1 MGHPIMVECNIARFW
16 TSQLLNYLE
25 LSWLAY
31 ALILYI
37 MYKGSGEP
45 AYRLTGWFITFMSLP
60 LYPMQAYFNMVR
72 VDAVCPQITMWVF
85 PHFGSSSA
93 GSILFLAVLFWWYCD
108 RFRPT
113 FWDWVFMGLILV
125 LPATVHVWHS
135 DVKFWMVA
143 ASAGWGMLWAALYFA
158 LIWNS
163 SISFAYLF
171 NVPVWTTKSKPG
183 DPYVSVLIRTPEAR
197 AAYEWANKCRE
208 QRDLDGQRSILSWA
222 SFSWLSS
229 KYGVTK
235 SQKIPLESH
244 CGTSV
249 STLSQTTSLVR
260 EPMRVCSLSMQSL

>member
-1 MGHPIMVECNIARFW
+1 MVECNIARFW

>member
-1 MGHPIMVECNIARFW
+1 MVQCNIARYW
-16 TSQLLNYLE
+16 TSTLLDYLE
-25 LSWLAY
+25 LSWLVY
-31 ALILYI
+31 ALVLYI
-37 MYKGSGEP
+37 LYKGSREP

-93 GSILFLAVLFWWYCD
+93 GALLLLAGLFWWFCD

-113 FWDWVFMGLILV
+113 FLDWAFVVLVLV

-135 DVKFWMVA
+135 DVKWWMVA
-143 ASAGWGMLWAALYFA
+143 ASAGWGMMWAALYFA

-163 SISFAYLF
+163 AISFVFLF
-171 NVPVWTTKSKPG
+171 NVPVWTTKVEKG
-183 DPYVSVLIRTPEAR
+183 DTYVSVLIRTPEAR

-208 QRDLDGQRSILSWA
+208 QYELNGQRSILSWA

-229 KYGVTK
+229 RYGATRSPK
-235 SQKIPLESH
+235 TPLDLP
-244 CGTSV
+244 CGTSG
-249 STLSQTTSLVR
+249 STSFQTTSR
-260 EPMRVCSLSMQSL
+260 GQEPMRVCSLSMQSL